1 MYNGISVAYPGNHAL
16 IISITG
22 IGNALKICTDA
33 KIPDV
38 NKYMINKGRI
48 CAGSVYSGGY
58 AATCNEHIQNFK
70 PLSADTRYVCN
81 FLNLQVI
88 NNIYITSPNLGSYDT
103 VAPFSNN
110 VIKKSPVT
118 ANYGYM
124 IIDQYMSNNDFL
136 DCNNQTLKTLEFRIR
151 DGKGNLINL
160 HGAHVTFSIVFN
172 KYMVSR

>member
-1 MYNGISVAYPGNHAL
+1 MMINGRNWIGSMYNGG
-16 IISITG
+16 
-22 IGNALKICTDA
+22 
-33 KIPDV
+33 
-38 NKYMINKGRI
+38 
-48 CAGSVYSGGY
+48 YSS
-58 AATCNEHIQNFK
+58 TCNEHIQNFK
-70 PLSADTRYVCN
+70 PLNADTRYVCN

-103 VAPFSNN
+103 VAPFSSN

-124 IIDQYMSNNDFL
+124 IIDQYMSSNDFL
-136 DCNNQTLKTLEFRIR
+136 DCSNQTLKTLEFRIR

-172 KYMVSR
+172 K